1 MQRFQR
7 FIGRPVDVNRIREP
21 GTLSSSGIS
30 VRYLPEELDE
40 FDEMEFGAGSWE
52 GRDLVFTLVLEHG
65 VVARISLGYIPPG
78 GSEDDMMAFSESQ
91 LQAVL
96 ALKGKD
102 LESFFDSVLTK

>member
-7 FIGRPVDVNRIREP
+7 FLGCKVDVNRIREP
-21 GTLSSSGIS
+21 GLLSSAGVSA
-30 VRYLPEELDE
+30 RYLPEELDD

-96 ALKGKD
+96 TVRGEQ
-102 LESFFDSVLTK
+102 LESFFDSILTA